1 MKKQIKKQVKK
12 SLPKIIGIIIISVII
27 FCAVSIIE
35 QRTTFADS
43 GHSTS
48 HHSRSSSSSSK
59 SSSSK
64 SSSSKSRSS
73 SSSSSRRSSSSK
85 SRNSSSSGSS
95 GVKMSKKAALIVLI
109 CIAGIPVS
117 LIIIGSK
124 ISSRSRKKYI
134 STITKKET
142 ISENINN
149 KIKSKIPDF
158 DAKEFISDAFNIYKD
173 IQVAWMNFDLES
185 VRNLITDEMFNMYSS
200 QLETLKV
207 KNEKN
212 IMKDIQVYKGYLTGY
227 QLQNGELTIITRY
240 IVEQYDYIIDV
251 ESQEIKRG
259 TDKYKLRMKYEL
271 RFKLV
276 TDSSRV
282 LGLCPNCGATL
293 ENYNGSGVCQYC
305 GSKIVGDNSRWVLTD
320 KKAISQG
327 RAF

>member
-48 HHSRSSSSSSK
+48 HHSRSS

-185 VRNLITDEMFNMYSS
+185 VRNLITDEMFNMYQS
-200 QLETLKV
+200 QLAVMEAS
-207 KNEKN
+207 NEQN
-212 IMKDIQVYKGYLTGY
+212 IMKDMIMQDGYIVDAVE
-227 QLQNGELTIITRY
+227 QNGVLTIVTQY
-240 IVEQYDYIIDV
+240 IIDQYDYVADRTTGKLIRG
-251 ESQEIKRG
+251 ES
-259 TDKYKLRMKYEL
+259 KYKMRVEYLMKFRL
-271 RFKLV
+271 NIDASQV
-276 TDSSRV
+276 IDH
-282 LGLCPNCGATL
+282 CPNCGAKI
-293 ENYNGSGVCQYC
+293 EKINGSGVCEYC
-305 GSKIVGDNSRWVLTD
+305 GSKIVSENKNWVLTEKQVINQD
-320 KKAISQG
+320 YI
-327 RAF
+327 

>member
-64 SSSSKSRSS
+64 SRSY

-95 GVKMSKKAALIVLI
+95 GVKMSKKAALILLI
-109 CIAGIPVS
+109 CIVGIPVS
-117 LIIIGSK
+117 LIIIESK

-134 STITKKET
+134 SPITKKET

-185 VRNLITDEMFNMYSS
+185 VRNLITDEMFNMYQS
-200 QLETLKV
+200 QLAVMEAS
-207 KNEKN
+207 NEQN
-212 IMKDIQVYKGYLTGY
+212 IMKDMIMQDGYIVDAVD
-227 QLQNGELTIITRY
+227 QNGVLTIVTQY
-240 IVEQYDYIIDV
+240 IIDQYDYVANRTTGKLIRGESKYKMRVEYLMKFRLNIDASQIIDH
-251 ESQEIKRG
+251 
-259 TDKYKLRMKYEL
+259 
-271 RFKLV
+271 
-276 TDSSRV
+276 
-282 LGLCPNCGATL
+282 CPNCGAKI
-293 ENYNGSGVCQYC
+293 EKINGSGVCEYC
-305 GSKIVGDNSRWVLTD
+305 GSKIVSENKNWVLTEKQVINQD
-320 KKAISQG
+320 YI
-327 RAF
+327 

>member
-1 MKKQIKKQVKK
+1 MNKKIKKFFIRVMYT
-12 SLPKIIGIIIISVII
+12 IFICTIAWGISVVGIKRI
-27 FCAVSIIE
+27 
-35 QRTTFADS
+35 TYADS
-43 GHSTS
+43 GFDSS
-48 HHSRSSSSSSK
+48 YSGGSSSSH
-59 SSSSK
+59 
-64 SSSSKSRSS
+64 
-73 SSSSSRRSSSSK
+73 SSRRSSSSGGF
-85 SRNSSSSGSS
+85 SDSESSGTH
-95 GVKMSKKAALIVLI
+95 VDYPRLPL
-109 CIAGIPVS
+109 GIEIILFISPIPIS
-117 LIIIGSK
+117 LIIFIIMDRRENPR
-124 ISSRSRKKYI
+124 ISAR
-134 STITKKET
+134 
-142 ISENINN
+142 
-149 KIKSKIPDF
+149 KIKKIIPDF
-158 DAKEFISDAFNIYKD
+158 DEREFLKEGARIYEDVQK
-173 IQVAWMNFDLES
+173 AWMDFELEK
-185 VRNLITDEMFNMYSS
+185 VRNVITDEMFNMYSS